1 MVRIGEQGYTVLKES
16 LFMAISGNPKK
27 LAQDISNGFQSLSP
41 PSLKKYNPADLKI
54 ILSNLTLVQREVRQ
68 LQIPLDEI
76 LQLKEK
82 NMQISRLNQALMV
95 LRSYC
100 KKMRIPI

>member
-1 MVRIGEQGYTVLKES
+1 
-16 LFMAISGNPKK
+16 MAISGNPKK

-41 PSLKKYNPADLKI
+41 PSLRKYSPADLKI
-54 ILSNLTLVQREVRQ
+54 ILANLTQVQREVRQ

-82 NMQISRLNQALMV
+82 NMQITRLNQALMV

-100 KKMRIPI
+100 KKMRITI

>member
-1 MVRIGEQGYTVLKES
+1 
-16 LFMAISGNPKK
+16 MAISGNPKK

-41 PSLKKYNPADLKI
+41 PGLKKYNPADLKI
-54 ILSNLTLVQREVRQ
+54 ILANLTLVQREVRQ
-68 LQIPLDEI
+68 LQIPLEEV

-100 KKMRIPI
+100 KKMRIPL

>member
-1 MVRIGEQGYTVLKES
+1 MYDDSQEVL
-16 LFMAISGNPKK
+16 LMAISGNPKK
-27 LAQDISNGFQSLSP
+27 LAQDVAGGFFSISP
-41 PSLKKYNPADLKI
+41 PTLKKYTPADLKI
-54 ILSNLTLVQREVRQ
+54 ILANLLLVQREVRQ
-68 LQIPLDEI
+68 TQVPLDDV
-76 LQLKEK
+76 QQVKAK

>member
-1 MVRIGEQGYTVLKES
+1 MT
-16 LFMAISGNPKK
+16 ISGNPKK

-41 PSLKKYNPADLKI
+41 PGLRKYTPADLKI
-54 ILSNLTLVQREVRQ
+54 ILANLTQVQREARQ
-68 LQIPLDEI
+68 VQVPLEEV
-76 LQLKEK
+76 LMLKEK

-100 KKMRIPI
+100 KKMRISI

>member
-1 MVRIGEQGYTVLKES
+1 
-16 LFMAISGNPKK
+16 MAISGNPKK
-27 LAQDISNGFQSLSP
+27 LAQDVAGGFFSISP
-41 PSLKKYNPADLKI
+41 PTLKKYNSGDLKI
-54 ILSNLTLVQREVRQ
+54 ILANLLLVQREVRQ
-68 LQIPLDEI
+68 TQVPLDEVA
-76 LQLKEK
+76 LVKAK

>member
-1 MVRIGEQGYTVLKES
+1 MP
-16 LFMAISGNPKK
+16 ISGNPKK
-27 LAQDISNGFQSLSP
+27 LAQDVAGGFVSLSP
-41 PSLKKYNPADLKI
+41 PVLKKYTPADLKI

-68 LQIPLDEI
+68 TQVPAEDIPLV
-76 LQLKEK
+76 KAK
-82 NMQISRLNQALMV
+82 NMQISRLNQALMI

>member
-1 MVRIGEQGYTVLKES
+1 
-16 LFMAISGNPKK
+16 MAISGNPKK
-27 LAQDISNGFQSLSP
+27 LAQDIAGGFVSLSP
-41 PSLKKYNPADLKI
+41 PVLKKYTPADLKI

-68 LQIPLDEI
+68 RQVPAEDIPLV
-76 LQLKEK
+76 KAK
-82 NMQISRLNQALMV
+82 NMQISRLNQALMI